1 MPPLVELR
9 GIEKRFGGIRAL
21 AGVSFELCAGEIH
34 ALLGEN
40 GAGKSTLMR
49 ILFGLLRTDAGD
61 IRIDGRTVTLHR
73 PEDARRLGIGMV
85 HQHFM
90 LVERMSVAENVLLGD
105 RGAGFWRTPASLRR
119 RAAEAAA
126 RLGLDVD
133 PHALVEQL
141 SVGQRQRVELLKA
154 LRRPVRV
161 LILDEPTA
169 VLTPGEIE
177 PLFATLRRLRDSGC
191 AVVFISHKLGEIST
205 LCDRVT
211 VLRRGQSLGTFP
223 VAATPIERLAG
234 MMLGAEEQV
243 EDRKSKVEIGSV
255 ESSKRRNDERSK
267 SQNVEAGKTGTG
279 NEKTTS
285 ATGVAQHAGADVI
298 VDMRAV
304 SSESGERPPG
314 LERVDLCLR
323 AGDLIGVAGVDGN
336 GQAALIETLLGLRR
350 VTAGDLRVAAAPHE
364 IAHVAD
370 DRQRE
375 ALVLPLSVAENA
387 VLKMHARP
395 PFARRGVLRWPA
407 VRGFARELIGQY
419 DIRARSERAQAVELS
434 GGNQQKLV
442 VARELHGRPRLVLAV
457 NPTRGLDLG
466 ATRYVR
472 ARLLEAAR
480 RGAAVLLVSTD
491 LDEIL
496 ELSQRVFVLYRGRLR
511 QAETADGLVQR
522 IAALM
527 AGATA

>member
-1 MPPLVELR
+1 MSTLVELR
-9 GIEKRFGGIRAL
+9 GIEKRFGQVRAL
-21 AGVSFELCAGEIH
+21 AGVSFDLRPGEIH

-49 ILFGLLRTDAGD
+49 ILFGLLRPDAGE
-61 IRIDGRTVTLHR
+61 IRINGRPVALRR
-73 PEDARRLGIGMV
+73 PEDARRLGVGMV

-105 RGAGFWRTPASLRR
+105 RQAGFWQTPDSLRR
-119 RAAEAAA
+119 RTADAAA
-126 RLGLDVD
+126 RMGLDVD
-133 PHALVEQL
+133 PSALIEKL

-191 AVVFISHKLGEIST
+191 AVVFISHKLAEISS

-211 VLRRGQSLGTFP
+211 VLCRGQSLGTFS
-223 VAATPIERLAG
+223 VADAPIERLAG
-234 MMLGAEEQV
+234 MMLGAEVKAES
-243 EDRKSKVEIGSV
+243 RKSKVEKSKLDTEASDEGKGESRIGEAIAAQGVV
-255 ESSKRRNDERSK
+255 ETAREVI
-267 SQNVEAGKTGTG
+267 VEMR
-279 NEKTTS
+279 
-285 ATGVAQHAGADVI
+285 GVATAPD
-298 VDMRAV
+298 D
-304 SSESGERPPG
+304 RPPG
-314 LERVDLCLR
+314 LDGVDLCLR
-323 AGDLIGVAGVDGN
+323 GGDVIGIAGVDGN
-336 GQAALIETLLGLRR
+336 GQAALVETLLGLRR
-350 VTAGDLRVAAAPHE
+350 VAAGSLRIAAAPHE

-375 ALVLPLSVAENA
+375 ALVLPLNVAENA
-387 VLKMHARP
+387 VLKTHARP

-419 DIRARSERAQAVELS
+419 DIRASSERAQAAELS

-457 NPTRGLDLG
+457 NPTRGLDLA
-466 ATRYVR
+466 ATRCVR
-472 ARLLEAAR
+472 ARLDEAAR

-496 ELSQRVFVLYRGRLR
+496 ELSQRVFVQFRGRLR
-511 QAETADGLVQR
+511 PADAALDQLVQR
-522 IAALM
+522 IATLM
-527 AGATA
+527 AGAAA